1 MNAITIIRI
10 NLRYLPATGL
20 AIAFLSCFLL
30 SCNPAV
36 KKTLPE
42 SSLQLVEKD
51 IPNFNADSACQYTRQ
66 QVDFG
71 PRVPNTPAHVAC
83 GDYFVRTLK
92 RFGANVTEQ
101 KAILQNYAGTR
112 LNARNIIASYQ
123 PENINRIL
131 LFAHWDT
138 RPFADH
144 DPNPENWRTP
154 IDGAN
159 DGAGGCG
166 VLLEVARQLQLKQP
180 AIGVDLILFDA
191 EDWGAPLFESNIPHP
206 ENSYCLGSAHWAKNP
221 HTPGYNARY
230 GILLDMV
237 GAPDA
242 TFYKERYSVRYASRI
257 LNKVWETAQSAGFGR
272 YFIQAEGGFIEDD
285 HVQVIRHRNIPCI
298 DIIHL
303 DPNGETGFGHYWHTL
318 HDSMDN
324 VSKETLYAVG
334 QTLLLVI
341 YNEK

>member
-1 MNAITIIRI
+1 MDMILSVIHTNLHRSRTVNAGI
-10 NLRYLPATGL
+10 
-20 AIAFLSCFLL
+20 FLL
-30 SCNPAV
+30 SCMLFACKPTTKPLAE
-36 KKTLPE
+36 T
-42 SSLQLVEKD
+42 
-51 IPNFNADSACQYTRQ
+51 IPQIVNTPDFNVDSAYQYIRQ

-71 PRVPNTPAHVAC
+71 PRVPNSPAHNTC
-83 GDYFVRTLK
+83 GDYLAATFR
-92 RFGANVTEQ
+92 RFGATVFEQ
-101 KAILQNYAGTR
+101 KMTLQNYAGTY

-123 PENINRIL
+123 PENKNRIL

-138 RPFADH
+138 RPFADY
-144 DPNPENWRTP
+144 DINAENRRTP

-159 DGAGGCG
+159 DGASGCG
-166 VLLEVARQLQLKQP
+166 ILLEIARQLQLKQP
-180 AIGVDLILFDA
+180 TVGVDLIFFDA
-191 EDWGAPLFESNIPHP
+191 EDWGAPYFESNIPHP
-206 ENSYCLGSAHWAKNP
+206 ENGYCLGSAYWAKNP
-221 HTPGYNARY
+221 HTPGYNAKY

-242 TFYKERYSVRYASRI
+242 TFYKERYSVRYASGI

-285 HVQVIRHRNIPCI
+285 HVQVIKYRNIPCI

-303 DPNGETGFGHYWHTL
+303 DPDSDTGFGHYWHTL

-324 VSKETLYAVG
+324 VSRETLYATG

-341 YNEK
+341 YNER

>member
-1 MNAITIIRI
+1 MNVKFFKKTGII
-10 NLRYLPATGL
+10 LVGF
-20 AIAFLSCFLL
+20 IAVAWSFSCK
-30 SCNPAV
+30 PAV
-36 KKTLPE
+36 KPLPE
-42 SSLQLVEKD
+42 SALQNVEKD
-51 IPNFNADSACQYTRQ
+51 IPVFNADSACQYTRQ

-83 GDYFVRTLK
+83 GDYFVRTLE
-92 RFGANVTEQ
+92 RFGASVTEQ
-101 KAILQNYAGTR
+101 KTVLQNYAGVR
-112 LNARNIIASYQ
+112 LNVRNIIASCQ
-123 PENINRIL
+123 PANNNRIL

-144 DPNPENWRTP
+144 DPNPENRKTP

-159 DGAGGCG
+159 DGAGACG
-166 VLLEVARQLQLKQP
+166 VLLEIARQLQIKQP
-180 AIGVDLILFDA
+180 AIGIDLIFFDA
-191 EDWGAPLFESNIPHP
+191 EDWGAPAFESNIPHP
-206 ENSYCLGSAHWAKNP
+206 ENSYCLGSAYWAKNP
-221 HTPGYNARY
+221 HIPGYSARY

-242 TFYKERYSVRYASRI
+242 TFYRERYSVRYASGI
-257 LNKVWETAQSAGFGR
+257 LDKVWKTAQSAGFDR
-272 YFIQAEGGFIEDD
+272 YFIQAEGGFIADD
-285 HVQVIRHRNIPCI
+285 HVQVINHRNIPCI

-303 DPNGETGFGHYWHTL
+303 DPDSGTGFGHYWHTL

-324 VSKETLYAVG
+324 VSTETLYAVG